1 MKVSFHPQAANEF
14 EDAVIYYEDCQIGL
28 GKQLTQEMGVA
39 IQLVLAYPLAW
50 ALVDH
55 QVRRVLVRRFP
66 FGLLYTVI
74 NDEIYILAVMNLNK
88 APNYWKTR
96 LK

>member
-28 GKQLTQEMGVA
+28 GKQLAQEIDAA

-55 QVRRVLVRRFP
+55 QVRRMLVRRFP
-66 FGLLYTVI
+66 FGLLYTVM
-74 NDEIYILAVMNLNK
+74 NDNVYILAVMNLNK

>member
-1 MKVSFHPQAANEF
+1 MSVSFHPQAANEF
-14 EDAVIYYEDCQIGL
+14 EDAVIYYEDCQVGL
-28 GKQLTQEMGVA
+28 GKQLIQEIDVA

-50 ALVDH
+50 TLVDH

-66 FGLLYTVI
+66 FGLLYTVM